1 MLEPDQKSTRA
12 PTGAGAGC
20 RLPAIS
26 LLFAFASCYG
36 TLALV
41 AVIGAFG
48 ISVRINNGLW
58 GATITAL
65 TAFTWVALACS
76 AGRHR
81 LGPMLLGLAG
91 VCVDSLGDVD
101 PVCAR
106 SRGDEYRCIGRCGPV
121 GSPILCLANCAGGER
136 RQVQRRVDGQATV
149 GRKLCDH
156 LL

>member
-65 TAFTWVALACS
+65 TAFT
-76 AGRHR
+76 
-81 LGPMLLGLAG
+81 
-91 VCVDSLGDVD
+91 
-101 PVCAR
+101 
-106 SRGDEYRCIGRCGPV
+106 
-121 GSPILCLANCAGGER
+121 
-136 RQVQRRVDGQATV
+136 
-149 GRKLCDH
+149 
-156 LL
+156 